1 MNCNSTLENIVTTP
15 NEVIAK
21 QLDIYFPLYDL
32 HLFLEKQS
40 SVKN

>member
-1 MNCNSTLENIVTTP
+1 MNCISTLENIVTTP

-32 HLFLEKQS
+32 FFLENQLS
-40 SVKN
+40 MKN